1 MSDDTTTTQIRKR
14 LTTPKGRL
22 SYPYLFSPK
31 KAKKDSEKDKY
42 CTALIFE
49 DGTDLR
55 PMKEA
60 AMAVAQAR
68 WPDAPNMIRGG
79 RMRWPFRSDPEDVK
93 EKGYPAGSTFM
104 NVSAG
109 DNRPGVVDASLN
121 AVLDSNEA
129 YAGRYVFVSLTAY
142 TYDVNGNRGVTFG
155 LNNVQLLEHG
165 ERLDGRLA
173 AADEFSVEDTGVAN
187 LDDLGEEAVDA
198 PAPTEQEDALADL
211 MS

>member
-1 MSDDTTTTQIRKR
+1 MTESQAVRKR
-14 LTTPKGRL
+14 ITTPRARL

-31 KAKKDSEKDKY
+31 KPKKDGEVAKY

-49 DGTDLR
+49 EGINLKA
-55 PMKEA
+55 MKMA
-60 AMAVAQAR
+60 AMEVAQAR
-68 WPDAPNMIRGG
+68 WPDAPSMIRGG

-93 EKGYPAGSTFM
+93 GKGYPLGSTFM

-109 DNRPGVVDASLN
+109 ENRPGVVDASLAN
-121 AVLDSNEA
+121 VTDPNEA

-165 ERLDGRLA
+165 DRLDGRLA
-173 AADEFSVEDTGVAN
+173 AADEFSVEDSGVAN

-198 PAPTEQEDALADL
+198 PEPTEQEDALADL